1 MLRAIAATADP
12 GPRPTPSIGEEML
25 ETLLESRPK
34 GSRSTAGA
42 IVSVT
47 THTALIAAAVFAT
60 AQARVQP
67 RAPAEIVRP
76 VYFPPNTPQ
85 VHTPRSTP
93 AVPPRPVDAHRIIF
107 VGTHIDV
114 SIPQIDITTV
124 VSKPEDFSSASTG
137 ALRPGGVET
146 AAPEYGSPFRAD
158 QVDKQVGLIPGGRP
172 PAYPEVLR
180 SAGIEGKVVVEFVLD
195 ERGQPLQGS
204 IRVVQ
209 SDNDLFADAVRIA
222 LGRLRF
228 TPAEVGGKKVNQLV
242 QMPFVFTLNR

>member
-1 MLRAIAATADP
+1 MLRAT
-12 GPRPTPSIGEEML
+12 SIGEEML
-25 ETLLESRPK
+25 DNLLESRPR

-42 IVSVT
+42 IASVT

-67 RAPAEIVRP
+67 IATAETVRP
-76 VYFPPNTPQ
+76 VYFPPSAPQ
-85 VHTPRSTP
+85 VHTPRSTLATP
-93 AVPPRPVDAHRIIF
+93 TLPVDGHRMIF
-107 VGTHIDV
+107 IGTHIDIA
-114 SIPQIDITTV
+114 IPPIDISTV
-124 VSKPEDFSSASTG
+124 VSKRDDFGSASTG

-146 AAPEYGSPFRAD
+146 PGPTNGSPFRAD
-158 QVDKQVGLIPGGRP
+158 QVDKQVGLIPGVRP

-180 SAGIEGKVVVEFVLD
+180 SAGIEGKVLVEFVVD
-195 ERGQPLQGS
+195 ERGQPVQAS

-209 SDNDLFADAVRIA
+209 SDNDLFSEAVRIA

-228 TPAEVGGKKVNQLV
+228 TPAEVGGKKVSQLV

>member
-1 MLRAIAATADP
+1 
-12 GPRPTPSIGEEML
+12 ML

-42 IVSVT
+42 IASVT

-67 RAPAEIVRP
+67 RPPAEIVRP
-76 VYFPPNTPQ
+76 VYFPPSTPQ
-85 VHTPRSTP
+85 VHTPRTTP
-93 AVPPRPVDAHRIIF
+93 AAPTRPMDGHRMIF
-107 VGTHIDV
+107 VGTHIDIA
-114 SIPQIDITTV
+114 IPPIDITTV
-124 VSKPEDFSSASTG
+124 VSKPDDFSSASTG
-137 ALRPGGVET
+137 GLRPGGAET
-146 AAPEYGSPFRAD
+146 AEPANGSSFRAD
-158 QVDKQVGLIPGGRP
+158 QVDKQVGLIPGVRP

-180 SAGIEGKVVVEFVLD
+180 SAGIEGKVLVEFIVD
-195 ERGQPLQGS
+195 ERGHPVQAS

-209 SDNDLFADAVRIA
+209 SDNDLFSDAVRIA

-228 TPAEVGGKKVNQLV
+228 IPAEVGGKKVSQLV

>member
-1 MLRAIAATADP
+1 
-12 GPRPTPSIGEEML
+12 ML

-42 IVSVT
+42 IASVT

-76 VYFPPNTPQ
+76 VYFPPNVPQ

-93 AVPPRPVDAHRIIF
+93 AAPSRPLDGHRMIF
-107 VGTHIDV
+107 VGTHIDIA
-114 SIPQIDITTV
+114 IPPIDITTV
-124 VSKPEDFSSASTG
+124 VSKAEDFGVASTG
-137 ALRPGGVET
+137 ALRPDGAESQSV
-146 AAPEYGSPFRAD
+146 PYGSPFRAD
-158 QVDKQVGLIPGGRP
+158 QVDRQVGLISGVRP
-172 PAYPEVLR
+172 PAYPEALR
-180 SAGIEGKVVVEFVLD
+180 SAGIEGKVLVEFVVD
-195 ERGQPLQGS
+195 ERGQPVQGS

-209 SDNDLFADAVRIA
+209 SDHDLFTDAVRVA
-222 LGRLRF
+222 LRRQRF
-228 TPAEVGGKKVNQLV
+228 TPAEVGGKKVSQLV

>member
-1 MLRAIAATADP
+1 MLRAT
-12 GPRPTPSIGEEML
+12 SIGEEML

-42 IVSVT
+42 IASVT

-76 VYFPPNTPQ
+76 IYFPPSMAQ

-93 AVPPRPVDAHRIIF
+93 AAPTHPVDGHRMIF
-107 VGTHIDV
+107 IGTHIDLA
-114 SIPQIDITTV
+114 IPPIDITTV
-124 VSKPEDFSSASTG
+124 LSKPEDFRSASTG
-137 ALRPGGVET
+137 ALRPDGVET
-146 AAPEYGSPFRAD
+146 ATPPYGSPFRAD
-158 QVDKQVGLIPGGRP
+158 QVDRQVGLLPGIRP
-172 PAYPEVLR
+172 PAYPEALR
-180 SAGIEGKVVVEFVLD
+180 SAGIEGKVLVEFVVD
-195 ERGQPLQGS
+195 ERGQPVQGS

-209 SDNDLFADAVRIA
+209 SDNDLFADAVRSV

-228 TPAEVGGKKVNQLV
+228 TPAEVGGKRVSQLV